1 MTTTMADLQT
11 PCTVNFCPGCGDFG
25 IWSAF
30 KQAAVKEGWNSEN
43 TALFTGVGCHAHI
56 LNFIH
61 IAGFGSLHGR
71 SVPVACGTKLAN
83 PDLNVITFVGDGDCL
98 AEGGNHFIHTCR
110 RNHDITILIH
120 DNAIY
125 GLTTGQTSPRS
136 PHGFVTKSTPEGNID
151 WPVNPLALAI
161 AMGATFVARVYAG
174 NIPQLAETIA
184 AAANHRGL
192 AVVDVLQPC
201 VTFNKQITHEFY
213 QQNTYQLP
221 DDYDSSNKIAAFE
234 KAQEWGEKQIP
245 VGIFY
250 REEKPTYDEQIPV
263 YAKKIKTNVCREV
276 EKRDVSDLF
285 EKLV

>member
-1 MTTTMADLQT
+1 MTTMADLQT

-30 KQAAVKEGWNSEN
+30 KQAAVKAGWDSTN
-43 TALFTGVGCHAHI
+43 TALCTGVGCHAHI

-71 SVPVACGTKLAN
+71 SVPVACGIKLAN
-83 PDLNVITFVGDGDCL
+83 PSLNVITFVGDGDCL

-136 PHGFVTKSTPEGNID
+136 PHGFVSKSTPEGNID
-151 WPVNPLALAI
+151 EPVNPMALAI
-161 AMGATFVARVYAG
+161 AMGATFVARAYAG
-174 NIPQLAETIA
+174 DIPFLADIIVQA
-184 AAANHRGL
+184 ASHRGI
-192 AVVDVLQPC
+192 AIVDALQPC
-201 VTFNKQITHEFY
+201 VTFNKAITHEYY
-213 QQNTYQLP
+213 QANTYKLP
-221 DDYDSSNKIAAFE
+221 EDYDPTNKVAAFE

-245 VGIFY
+245 VGVFY
-250 REEKPTYDEQIPV
+250 RVEKPTYDEQIPV
-263 YAKKIKTNVCREV
+263 YKSGQLKGSVGPV
-276 EKRDVSDLF
+276 EKRDVGEMF